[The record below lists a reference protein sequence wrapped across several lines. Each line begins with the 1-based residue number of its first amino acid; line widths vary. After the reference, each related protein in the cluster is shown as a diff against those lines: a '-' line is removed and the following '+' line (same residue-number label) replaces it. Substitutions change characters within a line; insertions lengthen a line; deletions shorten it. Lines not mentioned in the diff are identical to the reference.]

1 METQANTLETVE
13 QPSITFLNMTGDVT
27 ITWDATNEAAVLA
40 LIEEKM
46 KAGYSFF
53 ILKKVAFGL
62 LGSRKVQAKSMA
74 EVARAGSVVVDD
86 AGVEAALAAGKVSLA
101 EVPKTATVD
110 TVRRA
115 KTAQEVVR
123 HNTVAVRRV
132 VGG

>member
-62 LGSRKVQAKSMA
+62 FGSRKVPAKSMA
-74 EVARAGSVVVDD
+74 EVARAGAVVVDD
-86 AGVEAALAAGKVSLA
+86 AGVEAALSAGKVRLA
-101 EVPKTATVD
+101 DVPKAATLD
-110 TVRRA
+110 TVSRA
-115 KTAQEVVR
+115 RTAQEVVR

>member
-101 EVPKTATVD
+101 EVPKTATLD

>member
-1 METQANTLETVE
+1 MDTQANTLETVA

-62 LGSRKVQAKSMA
+62 LGSRKVPAKSMA
-74 EVARAGSVVVDD
+74 EVARAGAVVVDD
-86 AGVEAALAAGKVSLA
+86 AGVEAALSAGNVRLA
-101 EVPKTATVD
+101 DVPKAATLD

-115 KTAQEVVR
+115 RSAHEVVR